1 MPAAKSGTKKAP
13 RAKKPPK
20 PPKPDTLATIL
31 AWEDDPFVESAAVP
45 VDGTP
50 VRRPVPDLAAGPLP
64 VKIQGRKAPAPKEYP
79 PGTPGFRYWTAA
91 DALRR
96 GLDFWTAVLPPGLAW
111 YGSVG
116 KILRVNLDAGE
127 DLNAYYTRE
136 GLEFFHARVGGR
148 EIHSGESPDVLCHEL
163 GHAVLDALRPQLFHA
178 ASLEAASFHEAFGDI
193 STLLSSLQL
202 PSIRNRALQQTGGRL
217 FRTSSHSRIAE
228 QLGWAIRQVRPDAV
242 DPDCLRNTVNAFFY
256 LDPARL
262 PPDGPSGQL
271 SSKPHSFCRVFSGA
285 FLEALGGMLK
295 TLGAT
300 EPNLLRASLDAGRLL
315 VDAVRRAPVVPA
327 YYSQVAAAL
336 LDAERA
342 RFKGLY
348 RDALKSAF
356 VRHGV
361 LSLSAAAAQSL
372 LPPEGVAYSA
382 APDLAPDLPV
392 MEVMAGG
399 LGLGVETLL
408 VHAPS
413 EPAGLPGFQAFP
425 ASASAPHMGQAPP
438 HTQSEDAR
446 FFLEDLLRRGHV
458 DLGDQGDAEARVA
471 HPYIKKTH
479 RLVRVGGGLVLER
492 LRFDCGFDC
501 E

>member
-1 MPAAKSGTKKAP
+1 MPAAKSGKTPTKP
-13 RAKKPPK
+13 KKPAAKPK
-20 PPKPDTLATIL
+20 KPAVATIL
-31 AWEDDPFVESAAVP
+31 AWEDDPFGESGSVP
-45 VDGTP
+45 VMGTP
-50 VRRPVPDLAAGPLP
+50 VKRPVPDLAAGPFP
-64 VKIQGRKAPAPKEYP
+64 VKIQGRAPAAREYP

-96 GLDFWTAVLPPGLAW
+96 GLDFWCAVLPPGLAW

-116 KILRVNLDAGE
+116 KVLRVNLDAGE
-127 DLNAYYTRE
+127 DLNAFYTRE
-136 GLEFFHARVGGR
+136 GLEFFHARVGGH
-148 EIHSGESPDVLCHEL
+148 EVHSGESPDVLCHEL

-242 DPDCLRNTVNAFFY
+242 EPDCLRNSVNAFFY
-256 LDPARL
+256 MDPARL
-262 PPDGPSGQL
+262 PPDGPAGQL
-271 SSKPHSFCRVFSGA
+271 SSKPHSFCRVFSSA
-285 FLEALGGMLK
+285 FLEALGGMLR
-295 TLGAT
+295 TLGT
-300 EPNLLRASLDAGRLL
+300 NEENLLRASLDAGQLL
-315 VDAVRRAPVVPA
+315 VDAVRRAPVVPS
-327 YYSQVAAAL
+327 YFSQVAAAL
-336 LDAERA
+336 LDADRA
-342 RFKGLY
+342 RFQGRY

-361 LSLSAAAAQSL
+361 LSLSAASAKSS
-372 LPPEGVAYSA
+372 LPPEGIAYSA
-382 APDLAPDLPV
+382 APDPAPDLPV
-392 MEVMAGG
+392 TEVMADG

-413 EPAGLPGFQAFP
+413 EAAVFP
-425 ASASAPHMGQAPP
+425 AFASAPHMGQAPP

-458 DLGDQGDAEARVA
+458 ELGHEGDEDSRVA

-479 RLVRVGGGLVLER
+479 RLVRVGGSLVLER
-492 LRFDCGFDC
+492 IRFDCGFDC